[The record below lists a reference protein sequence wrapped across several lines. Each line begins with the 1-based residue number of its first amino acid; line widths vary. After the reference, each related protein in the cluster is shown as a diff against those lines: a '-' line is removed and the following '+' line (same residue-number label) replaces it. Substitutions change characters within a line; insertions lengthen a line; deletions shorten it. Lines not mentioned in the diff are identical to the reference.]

1 VHPSRAISNSL
12 IASVLSIFSRTESRS
27 KSFLNSNKSLN
38 IAGINQIYVKKIKKT
53 NPIFIDME
61 LRVNGKI
68 FPVEMLTNP
77 DDIQQGMMG
86 RESLDGCM
94 GFKLKKGFHSFWMK
108 DCVIPLDIVFVLN
121 NRINKIFRDCQ
132 PCSGEEC
139 QHFTAAADHV
149 FEFPSGTCSDFNEG
163 DTANLYLG
171 TKYNPV

>member
-1 VHPSRAISNSL
+1 
-12 IASVLSIFSRTESRS
+12 
-27 KSFLNSNKSLN
+27 
-38 IAGINQIYVKKIKKT
+38 
-53 NPIFIDME
+53 ME
-61 LRVNGKI
+61 LRINGKV
-68 FPVEMLTNP
+68 FPVEMLTHP
-77 DDIQQGMMG
+77 DDIQKGMRG

-94 GFKLKKGFHSFWMK
+94 GFKLKRGFHSFWMK
-108 DCVIPLDIVFVLN
+108 DCIIPLDIVFVLN

-163 DTANLYLG
+163 DTTNLYLG